1 MTNKAM
7 EMTEN
12 KIFSY
17 ALVLS
22 LIIHAVL
29 LSRFPFQHPRLL
41 KETIRPIELIYQPVK
56 AVIHKQETKVGA
68 RRAVPLLPSTDS
80 RMSSSK
86 IPLGAHV
93 QNGPPLIKETGTLPS
108 QWQLEKSQSVRIDTH
123 SIGRKI
129 SVPELKSEK
138 INNPIYLDYYQ
149 IVRNKIKERAYRN
162 YSRLDAGEVYL
173 TFVLASD
180 GSLKQIKLVD
190 EKTSAG
196 AYLKDVGLKSIRDSS
211 PFPSFPRDLAYPELS
226 FNVVISF
233 EVKN

>member
-1 MTNKAM
+1 M

-17 ALVLS
+17 ALLLS
-22 LIIHAVL
+22 LIIHAAL
-29 LSRFPFQHPRLL
+29 LSRFSFHHPRLL
-41 KETIRPIELIYQPVK
+41 KETIRPLELTYQPVK
-56 AVIHKQETKVGA
+56 ALIHKQETKVKL
-68 RRAVPLLPSTDS
+68 PLVDS

-86 IPLGAHV
+86 IPLEAHV
-93 QNGPPLIKETGTLPS
+93 QKGPPLIKETGTLP
-108 QWQLEKSQSVRIDTH
+108 QEWQLEKSPSVRIDTRPV
-123 SIGRKI
+123 GRKI

-138 INNPIYLDYYQ
+138 INNPVYLDYYQ
-149 IVRNKIKERAYRN
+149 IVRNRIKDRAYRN
-162 YSRLDAGEVYL
+162 YSRMDAGEVYL

-180 GSLKQIKLVD
+180 GFLKQIKLID

-196 AYLKDVGLKSIRDSS
+196 AYLQDISLKSIRESS
-211 PFPSFPRDLAYPELS
+211 PFPSFPHDLTYPELS